1 MEHFLLLW
9 TLRKASKDDIPFDN
23 QCMNKK
29 TLTCYRCSSAATT
42 KEHFPPRCF
51 FPKGSGL
58 NLQLKTVPSC
68 TTHNN
73 DKSGDDQFLL
83 AHICLNA
90 SKGPGLPREIFNRS
104 ISPQLER
111 SFNFRASIAE
121 DAKHFTDGTAH
132 YKVDLD
138 RFDNFFDHL
147 CWALYFERYELPF
160 DDTTHSINHV
170 YFSLHTEDSQELGVR
185 TMLASTIDTFRKE
198 YNDRISSYEA
208 AKVTESV
215 YANQVIDPIGAGGS
229 ITIIH
234 TFYGI
239 FEVVSMLSKK
249 WKHLDS

>member
-1 MEHFLLLW
+1 
-9 TLRKASKDDIPFDN
+9 
-23 QCMNKK
+23 MNKK
-29 TLTCYRCSSAATT
+29 TLTCYRCESVATT

-73 DKSGDDQFLL
+73 DKSGDDQYLL

-104 ISPQLER
+104 ISPQLDR
-111 SFNFRASIAE
+111 SSNFKAIIAE

-138 RFDNFFDHL
+138 RFDNFFNHL
-147 CWALYFERYELPF
+147 CCALYFERYELSF
-160 DDTTHSINHV
+160 DDTAHSISHI
-170 YFSLHTEDSQELGVR
+170 YFSLHTEDRQELRVR
-185 TMLASTIDTFRKE
+185 KMLQSMIDTFREE
-198 YNDRISSYEA
+198 YNDQFTSYEA
-208 AKVTESV
+208 AKVSESV
-215 YANQVIDPIGAGGS
+215 YANQIIDPIGAGGS

-239 FEVVSMLSKK
+239 FEVVSMLSKT
-249 WKHLDS
+249 WKYPGA

>member
-1 MEHFLLLW
+1 M
-9 TLRKASKDDIPFDN
+9 
-23 QCMNKK
+23 
-29 TLTCYRCSSAATT
+29 
-42 KEHFPPRCF
+42 
-51 FPKGSGL
+51 
-58 NLQLKTVPSC
+58 
-68 TTHNN
+68 
-73 DKSGDDQFLL
+73 
-83 AHICLNA
+83 
-90 SKGPGLPREIFNRS
+90 
-104 ISPQLER
+104 
-111 SFNFRASIAE
+111 
-121 DAKHFTDGTAH
+121 
-132 YKVDLD
+132 DLD

-170 YFSLHTEDSQELGVR
+170 YFSLHTKDSQELGVR
-185 TMLASTIDTFRKE
+185 TMLASTIDSFRKE

-215 YANQVIDPIGAGGS
+215 YSNQVIDPIGAGGS